1 MLFLKRLIFQFYNF
15 IKRLIKVEEEL
26 KREKYEMNKLLK
38 AKQEIIDVQKKR
50 IEGMASRLAH
60 TQYSQNQQIRYNTSN
75 VKNKSNNKSEIYNG
89 NYNHQQPIKMN
100 HSNGTNSNIKSYSTP
115 AVVTTSSNLNNPLL
129 NLNANNFLRTSEL

>member
-1 MLFLKRLIFQFYNF
+1 M
-15 IKRLIKVEEEL
+15 IKVEEEL

-75 VKNKSNNKSEIYNG
+75 VKNKSNNKSD
-89 NYNHQQPIKMN
+89 YNHQQPIKMN
-100 HSNGTNSNIKSYSTP
+100 HSNGTNSNIKPYSTP
-115 AVVTTSSNLNNPLL
+115 TVVTTPSALNNPLL
-129 NLNANNFLRTSEL
+129 NLNANHFLRTSEL